1 VTGGDERA
9 AVHHLLA
16 LISDRPAAV
25 QALAALLVAA
35 GRFDAA
41 KIVAGDKPSK
51 R

>member
-16 LISDRPAAV
+16 LIADRPAAV

-41 KIVAGDKPSK
+41 RIVAGGDKP
-51 R
+51 RR